1 MTLSAESVLDTWPRG
16 MFALSFSQ
24 LNYVLPLILAVPMRQ
39 VPVSVPACYNESQ
52 RAGVMLLLSVSK
64 SPSAPCHLLPYS
76 VREDSPAHS
85 LNRPVRVL
93 NNVLGSGD
101 GHRQESPGGTQG
113 EVGLKGDCG
122 EGREEGMCL

>member
-1 MTLSAESVLDTWPRG
+1 

-24 LNYVLPLILAVPMRQ
+24 LSYVLPLILAVTMRQ
-39 VPVSVPACYNESQ
+39 VPVSVPACYESQ

-64 SPSAPCHLLPYS
+64 SPSAPRHLLPYS

-85 LNRPVRVL
+85 LDWPVCAL

-101 GHRQESPGGTQG
+101 GHRQESPGELRARWGWRET
-113 EVGLKGDCG
+113 VGK
-122 EGREEGMCL
+122 EGREGMCL